1 MVEATQ
7 VLESRLVAE
16 LVLILQEKQ
25 STEMGINNGAIM
37 AVQPTVLLA
46 TAIQSPGTAAVHHR
60 VGCNPDFTVCPDL
73 YLYLSGISS
82 YINKYTITYLMI

>member
-7 VLESRLVAE
+7 VLQSRLVAE

-25 STEMGINNGAIM
+25 STEMGINNGVII
-37 AVQPTVLLA
+37 AVQPTVLLT

-60 VGCNPDFTVCPDL
+60 VGYNLDFTVCLDL
-73 YLYLSGISS
+73 YPYLSGISI
-82 YINKYTITYLMI
+82 YVNKYTIIY